1 MLQDDGMATVTMSA
15 RERARAEITR
25 EILEVSRDHLARDGA
40 AALSLRAVARD
51 LGMVS
56 SAIYRYVP
64 NRDALLTLLIVSAY
78 DAVGAAAEQAEAAVA
93 RDDLLGRFLATCHA
107 LRGWAHEHPHEYA
120 LIYGSP
126 VPGYAAPVDTV
137 APASRVPTVLVGIL
151 VDMTS
156 AGAAPEPAPVPQAV
170 ARSVRPVLTTLAES
184 LDADLMLRGL
194 ASWSTLLGAVS
205 LELFGHLHNVVDDA
219 PKARRA
225 YFDHQMRQAA
235 TTLGLA

>member
-1 MLQDDGMATVTMSA
+1 MAPTA

-25 EILEVSRDHLARDGA
+25 EILQTGRAHLARDGA

-64 NRDALLTLLIVSAY
+64 NRDALLTLLIIDAY
-78 DAVGAAAEQAEAAVA
+78 DAVGAAAEQAEGAVA
-93 RDDLLGRFLATCHA
+93 RTDLLGRFLATCHA
-107 LRGWAHEHPHEYA
+107 VRSWAVDHPHEYA

-126 VPGYAAPVDTV
+126 VPGYTAPTETV
-137 APASRVPTVLVGIL
+137 APATRVPAVLVGIL
-151 VDMTS
+151 IDVS
-156 AGAAPEPAPVPQAV
+156 ATGLAPTPAPVPPAV
-170 ARSVRPVLTTLAES
+170 ARSIRPVQAT
-184 LDADLMLRGL
+184 LDASVGDDLMLRGL
-194 ASWSTLLGAVS
+194 ASWGTLLGSVS

-225 YFDHQMRQAA
+225 YFDHQMRQVAA
-235 TTLGLA
+235 GLGLA